1 MTTIYMVSKHTMS
14 LSFMLITSL
23 TAVLTYDRAG
33 EEALGEEVLG
43 EALDKATDRDR
54 PELL

>member
-1 MTTIYMVSKHTMS
+1 MNTTGHNKHDYYMVSKHTMS

-23 TAVLTYDRAG
+23 TAVLTYDRG
-33 EEALGEEVLG
+33 EALGEE
-43 EALDKATDRDR
+43 LDKAVDWNR